1 MGNVTFDV
9 SVKYS
14 KGTSKYLW
22 KLREFT
28 KMFDEPE
35 MRTRINYFILD
46 AIQPYVPKKSGELRR
61 SRRVYPDKITWG
73 EGVPYAHYQFA
84 GEVWGPNYPG
94 IEGDGSPGW
103 RSPRGT
109 GSKYPTGRELGAFN
123 GILMLSP
130 KWQVAEGGYVR
141 PKSFER
147 LPYKFGYTTA
157 NTRHH
162 WTDVYTGKL
171 KLDTNNK
178 ITKYLKKECQMRG
191 LNV

>member
-46 AIQPYVPKKSGELRR
+46 AIQPYVPKESGELRR

-73 EGVPYAHYQFA
+73 EGLPYAHYQFA
-84 GEVWGPNYPG
+84 GEVWGPNRPITSKG
-94 IEGDGSPGW
+94 TIVGW
-103 RSPRGT
+103 YSVAP
-109 GSKYPTGRELGAFN
+109 KHKTGRELGVP
-123 GILMLSP
+123 GEW
-130 KWQVAEGGYVR
+130 KGWT
-141 PKSFER
+141 
-147 LPYKFGYTTA
+147 FGYTTP
-157 NTRHH
+157 NTKHH
-162 WTDVYTGKL
+162 WTDVYSGKL
-171 KLDTNNK
+171 KLDTNKK
-178 ITKYLKKECQMRG
+178 ITEYLKKECQMRG